1 MRPSRWALTMS
12 NASVESDNTTG
23 LVTCQCDFHW
33 LWPSTTTPSVPCPLS
48 FYELIVCL
56 DMLPSSSSGSLRS
69 ASVMRRIHPGVRVPF
84 RALSG
89 PQYPLEFFVS
99 SPPPAVKDFESTTHS
114 HSMEHAIGNLEGVI
128 VEERTRFKEIVGLVN
143 DVYDVTITY
152 GERGKHPSISR
163 RPSFNDERYVM

>member
-1 MRPSRWALTMS
+1 
-12 NASVESDNTTG
+12 
-23 LVTCQCDFHW
+23 
-33 LWPSTTTPSVPCPLS
+33 
-48 FYELIVCL
+48 
-56 DMLPSSSSGSLRS
+56 
-69 ASVMRRIHPGVRVPF
+69 MRRIHPGVRVPF

-99 SPPPAVKDFESTTHS
+99 SPPPAVKGFESTPHP
-114 HSMEHAIGNLEGVI
+114 HSMEHAIENLEGVI